1 MADSEHIFT
10 VDLEEYFQAHALS
23 NIIGR
28 SEWDYLPPRAEKST
42 GKLLDFLDG
51 RDIDATFFV
60 LGWVA
65 DRYPDLIR
73 EIADRGHEVASHGWS
88 HHRIDTLSREE
99 FRSEVRRSKALL
111 EDLAGRE
118 VRGFRAPSF
127 SLVPGTEWAMEVLA
141 EEGYEYDSSLY
152 PVRRPGYGYPGAS
165 RDPFRVDTSAGPV
178 LELPPAT
185 VSFAGVPLPA
195 GGGAYFRH
203 LPYGLTSS
211 ALREMEDR
219 EVPGVF
225 YVHSWEI
232 DEHMPRL
239 PVGFI
244 PEWRHYGRVD
254 RMMDRLHRLADDF
267 SFTSIEKRYQ
277 LESIDDL
284 PDSESRHGLTIPRSQ
299 PVRERVG

>member
-1 MADSEHIFT
+1 MVDASHIFT

-23 NIIGR
+23 NVIGR

-42 GKLLDFLDG
+42 GVLLDFLDE
-51 RDIDATFFV
+51 REIEATFFV

-65 DRYPDLIR
+65 DRNPDLIR

-88 HHRIDTLSREE
+88 HHRADHLSREE
-99 FRSEVRRSKALL
+99 FRSEARRSKELL
-111 EDLAGRE
+111 EDLTGRA
-118 VRGFRAPSF
+118 VRGYRAPSF
-127 SLVPGTEWAMEVLA
+127 SLVPGTEWALEVLA
-141 EEGYEYDSSLY
+141 EEGYAYDSSVY
-152 PVRRPGYGYPGAS
+152 PVRRPGYGYPGVS
-165 RDPFRVDTSAGPV
+165 RNPFRVETPAGSI

-185 VSFAGVPLPA
+185 LTVAGLPLPA

-203 LPYGLTSS
+203 LPYSLTSG
-211 ALREMEDR
+211 ALRQMEER

-225 YVHSWEI
+225 YVHSWEV

-254 RMMDRLHRLADDF
+254 RMLERLHRLADDF
-267 SFTSIEKRYQ
+267 AFTSIERRYQ
-277 LESIDDL
+277 LDVLDDL
-284 PDSESRHGLTIPRSQ
+284 PDTESGHGISFTRNESLRQ
-299 PVRERVG
+299 RVG